1 MNTKIIALMG
11 GAVVTG
17 MAIAPAAEA
26 ATIGFDFFGTGYGG
40 AGGTVTGMFET
51 DEASISDG
59 LVDGSELISWTFS
72 VNGLTD
78 LEAFEISSNDANAS
92 VLFFEG
98 FQVSSSVPVDQGVD
112 FTSLGPIFPELGLFE
127 GDAGSIDLEF
137 GFVFSNANLPGGGD
151 GVPVGQGSA
160 VVTPQPVPEPMTL
173 LGTLAVAGLGYVSR
187 RRHLAQQADA

>member
-51 DEASISDG
+51 DEASIGDG

-72 VNGLTD
+72 FNGLPGVD
-78 LEAFEISSNDANAS
+78 AFEISSNDANAS

-98 FQVSSSVPVDQGVD
+98 FQVSSSAPVDQGVD
-112 FTSLGPIFPELGLFE
+112 FTSLGAIFPDLGTFE

-137 GFVFSNANLPGGGD
+137 GFIFSNANLQEGE
-151 GVPVGQGSA
+151 PVGKGSA

-187 RRHLAQQADA
+187 RRHLAQQAEA